1 MLCKPD
7 LELFDTMSCFEVLDK
22 KMDSR
27 AHRNEALTVKKAINY
42 GILKENLSPEE
53 LHALLQELIIQFA
66 TWQDQAPLIQQTVY
80 SNLYLASTKHM
91 LEIPVLRAF
100 CTALLYLIHTFYRNA
115 ISTNTLREEDVGFP
129 PSSDQFSRNSGPVL
143 KDRSLESIFQDL
155 DD

>member
-53 LHALLQELIIQFA
+53 LHALLQELII
-66 TWQDQAPLIQQTVY
+66 
-80 SNLYLASTKHM
+80 
-91 LEIPVLRAF
+91 
-100 CTALLYLIHTFYRNA
+100 
-115 ISTNTLREEDVGFP
+115 
-129 PSSDQFSRNSGPVL
+129 
-143 KDRSLESIFQDL
+143 
-155 DD
+155 